1 MAYLIAKAGA
11 GIARGELLGRIF
23 VLRGGGGR
31 HVTRRGTPWA
41 RWAPVGPG
49 GPRWALWHLWRV
61 ILGRFFWGEKLV
73 FYQEI

>member
-49 GPRWALWHLWRV
+49 GPRWAPV
-61 ILGRFFWGEKLV
+61 GPVAPVAGDFGAIFLG
-73 FYQEI
+73 

>member
-49 GPRWALWHLWRV
+49 GPC
-61 ILGRFFWGEKLV
+61 GTCGG
-73 FYQEI
+73 

>member
-41 RWAPVGPG
+41 RWAPVGPVAPVAG
-49 GPRWALWHLWRV
+49 DFGA
-61 ILGRFFWGEKLV
+61 IFLG
-73 FYQEI
+73 